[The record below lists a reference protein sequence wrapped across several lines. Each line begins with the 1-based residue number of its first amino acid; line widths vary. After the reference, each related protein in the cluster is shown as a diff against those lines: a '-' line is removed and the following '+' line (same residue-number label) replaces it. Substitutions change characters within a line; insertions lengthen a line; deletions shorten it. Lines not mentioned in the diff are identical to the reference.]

1 VATQPE
7 AQPQVSGGHTVL
19 VVDDEEAVRRVAAL
33 LLEAAGYTVLT
44 AATADE
50 AIGLASSQSG
60 IDAVLLD
67 LMLPDRSGASVA
79 ADLRRLRPG
88 VPIVVSSGYDDRTVA
103 ERVEGIAGVRF
114 LRKPYAAD
122 DLMAALVDA
131 LPA

>member
-1 VATQPE
+1 MQ
-7 AQPQVSGGHTVL
+7 QVEHGGGGHTVL

-50 AIGLASSQSG
+50 AIVLAESPSG

-79 ADLRRLRPG
+79 ADLRRLRPE

-114 LRKPYAAD
+114 LRKPYAAN
-122 DLMAALVDA
+122 DLMAALVAA

>member
-1 VATQPE
+1 
-7 AQPQVSGGHTVL
+7 VL

-50 AIGLASSQSG
+50 ALGLVREQPG

-79 ADLRRLRPG
+79 ADLRRLRPA